1 MENKLT
7 RYTITIDMY
16 VNVENDYMARKR
28 AHKLSKTLNIEK
40 YNTSAN
46 VIEIGEQEFG
56 TMEYYKLDNHT
67 EPADRE
73 DKADLPF

>member
-1 MENKLT
+1 M
-7 RYTITIDMY
+7 
-16 VNVENDYMARKR
+16 
-28 AHKLSKTLNIEK
+28 KLSKTLNIEK